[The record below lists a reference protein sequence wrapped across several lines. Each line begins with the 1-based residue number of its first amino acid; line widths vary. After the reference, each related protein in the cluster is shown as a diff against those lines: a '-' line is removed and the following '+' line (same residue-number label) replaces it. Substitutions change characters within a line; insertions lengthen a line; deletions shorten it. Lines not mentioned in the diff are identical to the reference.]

1 MIYYL
6 SLPFSL
12 VLLSFITDC
21 NIYMCIR
28 HTNTTVISLEI
39 YLHPGTFT
47 MFFLFKKKLIKN
59 LFIYTH
65 TPNQTRNTV
74 LQNDQIER
82 R

>member
-1 MIYYL
+1 MYYL

-12 VLLSFITDC
+12 VLLSFITDG

-28 HTNTTVISLEI
+28 HTNTTAISLEI

-47 MFFLFKKKLIKN
+47 MFFLLKKKLIKK